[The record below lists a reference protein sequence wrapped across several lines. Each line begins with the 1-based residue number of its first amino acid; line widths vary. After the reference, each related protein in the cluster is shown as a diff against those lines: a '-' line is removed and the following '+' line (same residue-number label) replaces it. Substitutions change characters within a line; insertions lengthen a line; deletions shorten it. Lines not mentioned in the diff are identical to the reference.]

1 MLLTGHRSVSDTEQ
15 LLSKGP
21 SKEGRGEEGGGAL
34 GLKPGEEWKG
44 VSGFQWE
51 FSHTQFLRGTCVRV
65 FQQNRTNSMW
75 VYREINFKEQARV
88 VMGAGKAETC
98 RAGRQTETLGGV
110 DVAARVQRLWEADLP
125 LPQGRPSS
133 FSSALDWVRFSVV
146 MEYTLLYSESNDL
159 NGNTI

>member
-1 MLLTGHRSVSDTEQ
+1 
-15 LLSKGP
+15 
-21 SKEGRGEEGGGAL
+21 
-34 GLKPGEEWKG
+34 
-44 VSGFQWE
+44 
-51 FSHTQFLRGTCVRV
+51 
-65 FQQNRTNSMW
+65 MW

-98 RAGRQTETLGGV
+98 RAGRQTEMLGGV